1 MKIVSVFLTYD
12 YSLETWEKNGTLNR
26 ELKIFKEIGKSE
38 NIKFK
43 FISYDKGYV
52 LKNSDLQ
59 QYIEIV
65 SIYKN
70 LKYFNNKYLRFIYS
84 FYIPFKIKEE
94 VEKSDLIFQNQLD
107 GSWISMITKKLTK
120 KPLMIRTGY
129 DAYQFSINENKNK
142 LFVYFYRVL
151 TKLSLKYSDLYTVT
165 SLSDKNYLENNFKNA
180 KVKITRNWSGLS
192 KKNTENKRYSN
203 KILCVGRLVEQKNYI
218 FLINSLSKYKKS
230 ISIDIVGEGPEK
242 NKIKNLSKEKNVEVN
257 YLGKINHDNLS
268 DIYQKYRLYAIPSK
282 FEGNPKTLL
291 EAMGNG
297 CIVLASNIEN
307 HSEIIDNSI
316 NGFLFDLT
324 EKDFFKTLDKFYSLN
339 NLEVIDMQKNS
350 YETIDLKYSFQVIKN
365 EMIKDINN
373 II

>member
-1 MKIVSVFLTYD
+1 MKVVSVFLTYD

-26 ELKIFKEIGKSE
+26 ELKIFKEIAKSE

-59 QYIEIV
+59 QYIETV

-84 FYIPFKIKEE
+84 FFIPFKIKEE

-268 DIYQKYRLYAIPSK
+268 DIYQKYKLYAIPSK

-324 EKDFFKTLDKFYSLN
+324 EKDFFKTLDKFYSMHD
-339 NLEVIDMQKNS
+339 LEVIDMQKNS

>member
-26 ELKIFKEIGKSE
+26 ELKIFKEIAKSE

-43 FISYDKGYV
+43 FISYDKGFV
-52 LKNSDLQ
+52 LNSPDLQ
-59 QYIEIV
+59 QYIEII

-84 FYIPFKIKEE
+84 FFIPFKIKEE

-142 LFVYFYRVL
+142 LFIYFYRAL

-165 SLSDKNYLENNFKNA
+165 SLSDKNFLENSFKNA
-180 KVKITRNWSGLS
+180 KVKITRNWTGLT
-192 KKNTENKRYSN
+192 KENTENKRYSN

-218 FLINSLSKYKKS
+218 FLINSLSKYQKS

-242 NKIKNLSKEKNVEVN
+242 NKIKNLSKGKNVEVN
-257 YLGKINHDNLS
+257 FLGKINHDNLS
-268 DIYQKYRLYAIPSK
+268 EIYQKYKLYAIPSN

-324 EKDFFKTLDKFYSLN
+324 EKDFIETLDKFYSLN
-339 NLEVIDMQKNS
+339 NLEVIDMQKNA
-350 YETIDLKYSFQVIKN
+350 YETIGLKYSFQIIKK

>member
-26 ELKIFKEIGKSE
+26 ELKIFKEIAKSE

-59 QYIEIV
+59 QYIETV

-84 FYIPFKIKEE
+84 FFIPFKIKEE

-268 DIYQKYRLYAIPSK
+268 DIYQKYKLYAIPSK

>member
-26 ELKIFKEIGKSE
+26 ELKIFKEIAKSE

-43 FISYDKGYV
+43 FISYDKGFV
-52 LKNSDLQ
+52 LNSPDLQ
-59 QYIEIV
+59 QYIEII

-84 FYIPFKIKEE
+84 FFIPFKIKEE

-142 LFVYFYRVL
+142 LFIYFYRAL

-165 SLSDKNYLENNFKNA
+165 SLSDKNFLENSFKNA
-180 KVKITRNWSGLS
+180 KVKITRNWTGLT
-192 KKNTENKRYSN
+192 KENTENKRYSN

-218 FLINSLSKYKKS
+218 FLINSLSKYEKS

-242 NKIKNLSKEKNVEVN
+242 NKIKNLSKDKNVEVN
-257 YLGKINHDNLS
+257 FLGKINHDNLS
-268 DIYQKYRLYAIPSK
+268 EIYQKYKLYAIPSN

-324 EKDFFKTLDKFYSLN
+324 EKDFIKTLDKFYSLN
-339 NLEVIDMQKNS
+339 NLEVIDMQKNA
-350 YETIDLKYSFQVIKN
+350 YETIGLKYSFQIIKK

>member
-26 ELKIFKEIGKSE
+26 ELKIFKEIAKSE

-43 FISYDKGYV
+43 FISYDKGFV
-52 LKNSDLQ
+52 LNSPDLQ
-59 QYIEIV
+59 QYIEII

-84 FYIPFKIKEE
+84 FFIPFKIKEE

-142 LFVYFYRVL
+142 LFIYFYRAL

-165 SLSDKNYLENNFKNA
+165 SLSDKNFLENSFKNA
-180 KVKITRNWSGLS
+180 KVKITRNWTGLT
-192 KKNTENKRYSN
+192 KEITENKRYSN

-218 FLINSLSKYKKS
+218 FLINSLSKYEKS

-242 NKIKNLSKEKNVEVN
+242 NKIKNLSKDKNVEVN
-257 YLGKINHDNLS
+257 FLGKINHDNLS
-268 DIYQKYRLYAIPSK
+268 EIYQKYKLYAIPSN

-324 EKDFFKTLDKFYSLN
+324 EKDFIKTLDKFYSLN
-339 NLEVIDMQKNS
+339 NLEVIDIQKNA
-350 YETIDLKYSFQVIKN
+350 YETIGLKYSFQNIKK

>member
-26 ELKIFKEIGKSE
+26 ELKIFKEIAKSE

-59 QYIEIV
+59 QYIETV

-84 FYIPFKIKEE
+84 FFIPFKIKEE

>member
-26 ELKIFKEIGKSE
+26 ELKIFKEIAKSE

-43 FISYDKGYV
+43 FISYDKGFV
-52 LKNSDLQ
+52 LNSPDLQ
-59 QYIEIV
+59 QYIEII

-84 FYIPFKIKEE
+84 FFIPFKIKEE

-107 GSWISMITKKLTK
+107 GSWVSMITKKLTK

-142 LFVYFYRVL
+142 LFIYFYRAL

-165 SLSDKNYLENNFKNA
+165 SLSDKNFLENSFKNA
-180 KVKITRNWSGLS
+180 KVKITRNWTGLT
-192 KKNTENKRYSN
+192 KENTENKRYSN

-218 FLINSLSKYKKS
+218 FLINSLSKYEKS

-242 NKIKNLSKEKNVEVN
+242 NKIKNLSKDKNVEVN
-257 YLGKINHDNLS
+257 FLGKINHDNLS
-268 DIYQKYRLYAIPSK
+268 EIYQKYKLYAIPSN

-324 EKDFFKTLDKFYSLN
+324 EKDFIKTLDKFYSLN

-350 YETIDLKYSFQVIKN
+350 YETIGLKYSFQIIKK

>member
-26 ELKIFKEIGKSE
+26 ELKIFKEIAKSE

-43 FISYDKGYV
+43 FISYDKGFV
-52 LKNSDLQ
+52 LNSPDLQ
-59 QYIEIV
+59 QYIEII

-84 FYIPFKIKEE
+84 FFIPFKIKEE

-107 GSWISMITKKLTK
+107 GSWVSMITKKLTK

-142 LFVYFYRVL
+142 LFIYFYRAL

-165 SLSDKNYLENNFKNA
+165 SLSDKNFLENSFKNV
-180 KVKITRNWSGLS
+180 KVKITRNWTGLT
-192 KKNTENKRYSN
+192 KENTENKRYSN

-218 FLINSLSKYKKS
+218 FLINSLSKYEKS

-242 NKIKNLSKEKNVEVN
+242 NKIKNLSKDKNVEVN
-257 YLGKINHDNLS
+257 FLGKINHDNLS
-268 DIYQKYRLYAIPSK
+268 EIYQKYKLYAIPSN

-324 EKDFFKTLDKFYSLN
+324 EKDFIKTLDKFYSLN

-350 YETIDLKYSFQVIKN
+350 YETIGLKYSFQIIKK

>member
-1 MKIVSVFLTYD
+1 MKVVSVFLTYD

-26 ELKIFKEIGKSE
+26 ELKIFKEIAKSE

-70 LKYFNNKYLRFIYS
+70 LKFFNNKYLRFIYS
-84 FYIPFKIKEE
+84 FFIPFKIKEE

-242 NKIKNLSKEKNVEVN
+242 NKIKSLSKEKNVEVN

-268 DIYQKYRLYAIPSK
+268 DIYQKYKLYAIPSK

-324 EKDFFKTLDKFYSLN
+324 EKDFFKTLDKFYSMN

>member
-26 ELKIFKEIGKSE
+26 ELKIFKEIAKSE

-43 FISYDKGYV
+43 FISYDKGFV
-52 LKNSDLQ
+52 LNSPDLQ
-59 QYIEIV
+59 QYIEII

-84 FYIPFKIKEE
+84 FFIPFKIKEE

-142 LFVYFYRVL
+142 LFIYFYRAL

-165 SLSDKNYLENNFKNA
+165 SLSDKNFLENSFKNA
-180 KVKITRNWSGLS
+180 KVKITRNWTGLT
-192 KKNTENKRYSN
+192 KENTENKRYSN

-218 FLINSLSKYKKS
+218 FLINSLSKYQKS

-242 NKIKNLSKEKNVEVN
+242 NKIKNLSKGKNVEVN
-257 YLGKINHDNLS
+257 FLGKINHDNLS
-268 DIYQKYRLYAIPSK
+268 EIYQKYKLYAIPSN

-324 EKDFFKTLDKFYSLN
+324 EKDFIKTLDKFYSLN
-339 NLEVIDMQKNS
+339 NLEVIDMQKNA
-350 YETIDLKYSFQVIKN
+350 YETIGLKYSFQIIKK

>member
-26 ELKIFKEIGKSE
+26 ELKIFKEIAKSE

-43 FISYDKGYV
+43 FISYDKGFV
-52 LKNSDLQ
+52 LKSPDLQ
-59 QYIEIV
+59 QYIEII

-84 FYIPFKIKEE
+84 FFIPFKIKEE

-107 GSWISMITKKLTK
+107 GSWVSMITKKLTK

-142 LFVYFYRVL
+142 LFIYFYRAL

-165 SLSDKNYLENNFKNA
+165 SLSDKNFLENSFKNA
-180 KVKITRNWSGLS
+180 KVKITRNWTGLA
-192 KKNTENKRYSN
+192 KENTENKRYSN

-218 FLINSLSKYKKS
+218 FLINSLSKYEKS

-242 NKIKNLSKEKNVEVN
+242 NKIKNLSKDKNVEVN
-257 YLGKINHDNLS
+257 FLGKINHDNLS
-268 DIYQKYRLYAIPSK
+268 EIYQKYKLYAIPSN

-324 EKDFFKTLDKFYSLN
+324 EKDFIKTLDKFYSLN

-350 YETIDLKYSFQVIKN
+350 YETIGLKYSFQIIKK

>member
-26 ELKIFKEIGKSE
+26 ELKIFKEIAKSE

-59 QYIEIV
+59 QYIETV

>member
-1 MKIVSVFLTYD
+1 MKVVSVFLTYD

-26 ELKIFKEIGKSE
+26 ELKIFKEIAKSE

-59 QYIEIV
+59 QYIETV

-84 FYIPFKIKEE
+84 FFIPFKIKEE

-151 TKLSLKYSDLYTVT
+151 TKLSLMYSDLYTVT

-268 DIYQKYRLYAIPSK
+268 DIYQKYKLYAIPSK

-324 EKDFFKTLDKFYSLN
+324 EKDFFKTLDKFYSMHD
-339 NLEVIDMQKNS
+339 LEVIDMQKNS

>member
-26 ELKIFKEIGKSE
+26 ELKIFKEIAKSE

-43 FISYDKGYV
+43 FISYDKGFV
-52 LKNSDLQ
+52 LKSPDLQ
-59 QYIEIV
+59 QYIEII

-84 FYIPFKIKEE
+84 FFIPFKIKEE

-107 GSWISMITKKLTK
+107 GSWVSMITKKLTK

-142 LFVYFYRVL
+142 LFIYFYRAL

-165 SLSDKNYLENNFKNA
+165 SLSDKNFLENSFKNA
-180 KVKITRNWSGLS
+180 KVKITRNWTGLT
-192 KKNTENKRYSN
+192 KENTENKRYSN

-218 FLINSLSKYKKS
+218 FLINSLSKYEKS
-230 ISIDIVGEGPEK
+230 LSIDIVGEGPEK
-242 NKIKNLSKEKNVEVN
+242 NKIKNLSKDKNVEVN
-257 YLGKINHDNLS
+257 FLGKINHDNLS
-268 DIYQKYRLYAIPSK
+268 EIYQKYKLYAIPSN

-324 EKDFFKTLDKFYSLN
+324 EKDFIKTLDKFYSLN

-350 YETIDLKYSFQVIKN
+350 YETIGLKYSFQIIKK

>member
-26 ELKIFKEIGKSE
+26 ELKIFKEIAKSE

-268 DIYQKYRLYAIPSK
+268 DIYQKYKLYAIPSK

>member
-26 ELKIFKEIGKSE
+26 ELKIFEEIAKSE

-84 FYIPFKIKEE
+84 FYIPFKIKDE

-324 EKDFFKTLDKFYSLN
+324 EKDFIKTLDKFYSLN

>member
-1 MKIVSVFLTYD
+1 MKIISVFLTYD

-26 ELKIFKEIGKSE
+26 ELKIFKEIAKSE

-43 FISYDKGYV
+43 FISYDKGFV
-52 LKNSDLQ
+52 LNSPDLQ
-59 QYIEIV
+59 QYIEII

-70 LKYFNNKYLRFIYS
+70 LKYFDNKYLRFIYS
-84 FYIPFKIKEE
+84 FFIPFKIKEE

-142 LFVYFYRVL
+142 LFIYFYKAL

-165 SLSDKNYLENNFKNA
+165 SLSDKNFLENSFKNA
-180 KVKITRNWSGLS
+180 KVKITRNWTGLT
-192 KKNTENKRYSN
+192 KENTENKRYSN

-218 FLINSLSKYKKS
+218 FLINSLSKYEKS

-242 NKIKNLSKEKNVEVN
+242 NKIKNLSKDKNVEVN
-257 YLGKINHDNLS
+257 FLGKINHDNLS
-268 DIYQKYRLYAIPSK
+268 EIYQKYKLYAIPSN

-324 EKDFFKTLDKFYSLN
+324 EKDFIKTLDKFYSLN
-339 NLEVIDMQKNS
+339 NLEVIDMQKNAC
-350 YETIDLKYSFQVIKN
+350 ETIGLKYSFQIIKK

>member
-26 ELKIFKEIGKSE
+26 ELKIFEEIAKSE

-84 FYIPFKIKEE
+84 FFIPFKIKEE
-94 VEKSDLIFQNQLD
+94 VAKSDLIFQNQLD

-268 DIYQKYRLYAIPSK
+268 EIYQKYKLYAIPSK

-297 CIVLASNIEN
+297 CIVLASNIKN

-324 EKDFFKTLDKFYSLN
+324 EKDFFKTLDKFYSMN

-365 EMIKDINN
+365 EMVKDINN

>member
-1 MKIVSVFLTYD
+1 MKVVSVFLTYD

-26 ELKIFKEIGKSE
+26 ELKIFKEIAKSE

>member
-26 ELKIFKEIGKSE
+26 ELKIFKEIAKSE

-43 FISYDKGYV
+43 FISYDKGFV
-52 LKNSDLQ
+52 LKSPDLQ
-59 QYIEIV
+59 QYIEII
-65 SIYKN
+65 SIYRN

-84 FYIPFKIKEE
+84 FFIPFKIKEE

-107 GSWISMITKKLTK
+107 GSWVSMITKKLTK

-142 LFVYFYRVL
+142 LFIYFYRAL

-165 SLSDKNYLENNFKNA
+165 SLSDKNFLENSFKNA
-180 KVKITRNWSGLS
+180 KVKITRNWTGLT
-192 KKNTENKRYSN
+192 KENTENKRYSN

-218 FLINSLSKYKKS
+218 FLINSLSKYEKS

-242 NKIKNLSKEKNVEVN
+242 NKIKNLSKDKNVEVN
-257 YLGKINHDNLS
+257 FLGKINHDNLS
-268 DIYQKYRLYAIPSK
+268 EIYQKYKLYAIPSN

-324 EKDFFKTLDKFYSLN
+324 EKDFIKTLDKFYSLN

-350 YETIDLKYSFQVIKN
+350 YETIGLKYSFQIIKK

>member
-26 ELKIFKEIGKSE
+26 ELKIFEEIAKSE

>member
-26 ELKIFKEIGKSE
+26 ELKIFEEIAKSE

-84 FYIPFKIKEE
+84 FYIPFKIKDE

-268 DIYQKYRLYAIPSK
+268 EIYQKYKLYAIPSK

-324 EKDFFKTLDKFYSLN
+324 EKDFIKTLDKFYSLN

>member
-1 MKIVSVFLTYD
+1 M
-12 YSLETWEKNGTLNR
+12 
-26 ELKIFKEIGKSE
+26 
-38 NIKFK
+38 
-43 FISYDKGYV
+43 
-52 LKNSDLQ
+52 
-59 QYIEIV
+59 
-65 SIYKN
+65 
-70 LKYFNNKYLRFIYS
+70 
-84 FYIPFKIKEE
+84 
-94 VEKSDLIFQNQLD
+94 
-107 GSWISMITKKLTK
+107 
-120 KPLMIRTGY
+120 
-129 DAYQFSINENKNK
+129 
-142 LFVYFYRVL
+142 L

-242 NKIKNLSKEKNVEVN
+242 NKIKSLSKEKNVEVN

-268 DIYQKYRLYAIPSK
+268 DIYQKYKLYAIPSK

-324 EKDFFKTLDKFYSLN
+324 EKDFFKTLDKFYSMN

>member
-26 ELKIFKEIGKSE
+26 ELKIFKEIAKSE

-218 FLINSLSKYKKS
+218 FLINSLSKYKKF

>member
-26 ELKIFKEIGKSE
+26 ELKIFKEIAKSE

>member
-1 MKIVSVFLTYD
+1 MKVVSVFLTYD

-26 ELKIFKEIGKSE
+26 ELKIFKEIAKSE

-43 FISYDKGYV
+43 FISYDKGFV
-52 LKNSDLQ
+52 LNSPDLQ
-59 QYIEIV
+59 QYIEII

-84 FYIPFKIKEE
+84 FFIPFKIKEE

-268 DIYQKYRLYAIPSK
+268 EIYQKYKLYAIPSN

-324 EKDFFKTLDKFYSLN
+324 EKDFFKTLDKFYSMN